1 MVNSTESALCATYEA
16 WKSKRRFLVG
26 ESRPL
31 TAWAKRR
38 AKAAALEKLKK
49 RLALRPSRRFVIV
62 P

>member
-1 MVNSTESALCATYEA
+1 MPDSQAPMRASAYEA
-16 WKSKRRFLVG
+16 WKAKRRFLPG